1 MIRSNSK
8 VFIENGIVKKIGEF
22 IEDKEGK
29 IIYEVL
35 RIIEGKPLFLEDHYK
50 RMKNSYKLSGVE
62 LKETYDELKKQI
74 LTLVKESKVKEGNI
88 KITYSVEN
96 KRLKI
101 FFIDHKYPTE
111 EMYKNGVDTILY
123 FGERENP
130 NAKVVNKSF
139 RDMVNEKIAERE
151 VFEAILI
158 NRNGIV
164 TEGSK
169 SNIFMIKDDALYTSK
184 VEAVL
189 PGVTRTEIIE
199 LAEELNIQVNEV
211 DYNYLGLKDVD
222 AMFISGTSPKI
233 LPIKKIEEEI
243 IDVDNKVLRKLMRA
257 FNEKINDYILNFN

>member
-8 VFIENGIVKKIGEF
+8 VFIEYGIVKKIGEF

-29 IIYEVL
+29 IINEVL

-169 SNIFMIKDDALYTSK
+169 SNIFMIKDDQLYTSK

>member
-1 MIRSNSK
+1 MVAK
-8 VFIENGIVKKIGEF
+8 KEKQFIIFILDDGKTVKYDLSTGKTYGKTGKEVKSITSQLRGYNVVDLIESFADEN
-22 IEDKEGK
+22 
-29 IIYEVL
+29 YS
-35 RIIEGKPLFLEDHYK
+35 RFL
-50 RMKNSYKLSGVE
+50 SFL
-62 LKETYDELKKQI
+62 
-74 LTLVKESKVKEGNI
+74 
-88 KITYSVEN
+88 
-96 KRLKI
+96 
-101 FFIDHKYPTE
+101 
-111 EMYKNGVDTILY
+111 
-123 FGERENP
+123 